1 MKKITSAALLILTL
15 GACNTSPKFTVE
27 GNVTDAKGKTIY
39 LEASKLDGIQV
50 IDSVKLKD
58 NGSFTFKETRP
69 ESPEFYRLRIGDKT
83 INFSIDSTETVT
95 FEVPYS
101 EFSTNYTVSGSNN
114 SQKIKEL
121 TLKQL
126 ELQNNVNE
134 LINSLRN
141 NQITHQAY
149 EEKLNTLINNYKDE
163 VKTNYIFN
171 SPQSASAYFALF
183 QKLNSYLIFDP
194 LNNKDDV
201 KCFAAVAT
209 SLDHNYPHALR
220 SKNLYNIV
228 IKGMKNTRPAKEEVI
243 ELPEDS
249 FNEVSLIDISLRDMK
264 GNSHKLSDLKGKVV
278 LLDFTVYQSQAGA
291 PHNLMLREL
300 YNKYADK
307 GFEIYQVSLDAD
319 EHFWKTSANNL
330 PWIAVRDG
338 NGIYSNYAATYN
350 VQQVPSIFLIN
361 RNNELKARGEDIKD
375 LESEIKSLL

>member
-134 LINSLRN
+134 LVNSLRN

-171 SPQSASAYFALF
+171 SPQSASA
-183 QKLNSYLIFDP
+183 
-194 LNNKDDV
+194 
-201 KCFAAVAT
+201 
-209 SLDHNYPHALR
+209 
-220 SKNLYNIV
+220 
-228 IKGMKNTRPAKEEVI
+228 
-243 ELPEDS
+243 
-249 FNEVSLIDISLRDMK
+249 
-264 GNSHKLSDLKGKVV
+264 
-278 LLDFTVYQSQAGA
+278 
-291 PHNLMLREL
+291 
-300 YNKYADK
+300 
-307 GFEIYQVSLDAD
+307 
-319 EHFWKTSANNL
+319 
-330 PWIAVRDG
+330 
-338 NGIYSNYAATYN
+338 
-350 VQQVPSIFLIN
+350 
-361 RNNELKARGEDIKD
+361 
-375 LESEIKSLL
+375 